1 MRREY
6 QLICVIDG
14 QLELLVEDGQEGQE
28 GRRPK
33 EDKRQGRAQC
43 MAGGVA
49 LEVRVHHQVCL
60 IPPEPI
66 STC

>member
-1 MRREY
+1 M
-6 QLICVIDG
+6 
-14 QLELLVEDGQEGQE
+14 EDEQEGQE

-60 IPPEPI
+60 IPPELI

>member
-1 MRREY
+1 M
-6 QLICVIDG
+6 
-14 QLELLVEDGQEGQE
+14 EDEQEGQE